1 MPGSSVRKSEFLK
14 DSSLLG
20 RFPTQKPAS
29 VGPRPTSWPERGDG
43 ALMGWTLP
51 ASGESPHLK
60 GIGPLEAETFPMQPT
75 IIGLDLAKTV
85 FQVHGVDA
93 AGKIVFTKRL
103 RRDGVNRSGFP
114 GGPIF

>member
-1 MPGSSVRKSEFLK
+1 
-14 DSSLLG
+14 
-20 RFPTQKPAS
+20 
-29 VGPRPTSWPERGDG
+29 
-43 ALMGWTLP
+43 MGWTLP

-93 AGKIVFTKRL
+93 AGKIVLTGVRPGVLRIFTV
-103 RRDGVNRSGFP
+103 GWGFSG
-114 GGPIF
+114 